1 MQRLV
6 GTASVLEVDSRAT
19 QSKRVAAKGKC
30 QLRQCLQRKF
40 NSISYDFGSKCKMVV
55 LEKVQKV
62 VQWCDG
68 GGGGAMGMVVMVMV
82 VVVVGGAIHWQT
94 VPGISQQQMR

>member
-1 MQRLV
+1 
-6 GTASVLEVDSRAT
+6 
-19 QSKRVAAKGKC
+19 
-30 QLRQCLQRKF
+30 
-40 NSISYDFGSKCKMVV
+40 MVV

-82 VVVVGGAIHWQT
+82 VVVVRGAIHWQT